1 MAQAVSYRPLTA
13 ETGIRSLVY
22 VRFAVNEPSIAE
34 TGFSPDFSGY
44 PVIIILS

>member
-1 MAQAVSYRPLTA
+1 
-13 ETGIRSLVY
+13 

-44 PVIIILS
+44 PVIIILSWLSILIYHLGNEQ